1 MLNKYIYFVTIA
13 EQLSI
18 SKAAKQLFISHQGLS
33 LYLKNL
39 EEYYGVALLQRQ
51 PKMALT
57 EAGQRLLEFYRQVEF
72 MDKNLI
78 AQFKDMKNEVHGTV
92 NLGIVEG
99 RYRIMVPLILKEYRD
114 LYPNVKLNVYNDASW
129 NLKKRL
135 LDNELD
141 LFLSTGIE
149 RTPKNDK
156 LKREL
161 LVEEDLHIVISDNLL
176 HSIFAEQTAAK
187 KAEFQTKG
195 IELKQLG
202 EIPFMLPAKNFTS
215 RIILEEYLQEQGLKL
230 NIIME
235 SMHPDIHHLLAGM
248 DYAAS
253 TCLSMYCKGI
263 RERNKSVPLGGS
275 QLNTFKVRDMKRK
288 SLVKLNSLNGAIFPK
303 YIKDLQAL
311 IKQLCLAER

>member
-13 EQLSI
+13 EELSI
-18 SKAAKQLFISHQGLS
+18 SKAAQKLFISHQGLS

-39 EEYYGVALLQRQ
+39 EEHYGVTLLQRQ
-51 PKMALT
+51 PKFALT
-57 EAGQRLLEFYRQVEF
+57 EAGRRLLEFYRQVEF
-72 MDKNLI
+72 MDRNLI

-114 LYPNVKLNVYNDASW
+114 MYPNVKLNVHNDASW

-135 LDNELD
+135 LGNELD

-149 RTPKNDK
+149 KTPKTDK
-156 LKREL
+156 IRREIV
-161 LVEEDLHIVISDNLL
+161 VEEDLHIVVSDNVLQ
-176 HSIFAEQTAAK
+176 SIFAEQTAAK
-187 KAEFQTKG
+187 KAEYQARG
-195 IELKQLG
+195 IELSELG

-215 RIILEEYLQEQGLKL
+215 RIMLDEYLQEYNLQL

-263 RERNKSVPLGGS
+263 RERNKSVPAGGS
-275 QLNTFKVRDMKRK
+275 QLNTFKVRGMKRK
-288 SLVKLNSLNGAIFPK
+288 SVVKLNSLNGAIFPK
-303 YIKDLQAL
+303 YIKDLQEL
-311 IKQLCLAER
+311 IKRICLEER